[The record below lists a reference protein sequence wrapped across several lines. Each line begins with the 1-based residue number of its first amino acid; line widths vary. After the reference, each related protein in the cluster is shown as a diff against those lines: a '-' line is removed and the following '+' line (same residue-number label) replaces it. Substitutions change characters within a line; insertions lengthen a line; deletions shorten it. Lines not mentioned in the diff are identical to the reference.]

1 MITAQIIS
9 IVAFV
14 ISWFWWVTFIVAGI
28 CLVLLQVI
36 WCCRQNKIGLY
47 ISAGISFVA
56 AITCTVAGIV
66 MIIVWKDNVYCHIWR
81 LTDDDDGNDY
91 YDGDDYYSNWSDK
104 GSSEKPDFCEE
115 GIWAA
120 VAFVTA
126 LLWFATSGCILYF
139 VKSGRHTK
147 WEEKLQA
154 TADAETT
161 AIEMG
166 TVQHPHHN
174 NHHQQEQEQQSP
186 IAVATT
192 SATTVATSYV
202 LPDIPD
208 NKIDDVQ

>member
-1 MITAQIIS
+1 
-9 IVAFV
+9 
-14 ISWFWWVTFIVAGI
+14 
-28 CLVLLQVI
+28 
-36 WCCRQNKIGLY
+36 
-47 ISAGISFVA
+47 
-56 AITCTVAGIV
+56 
-66 MIIVWKDNVYCHIWR
+66 
-81 LTDDDDGNDY
+81 
-91 YDGDDYYSNWSDK
+91 
-104 GSSEKPDFCEE
+104 
-115 GIWAA
+115 
-120 VAFVTA
+120 
-126 LLWFATSGCILYF
+126 